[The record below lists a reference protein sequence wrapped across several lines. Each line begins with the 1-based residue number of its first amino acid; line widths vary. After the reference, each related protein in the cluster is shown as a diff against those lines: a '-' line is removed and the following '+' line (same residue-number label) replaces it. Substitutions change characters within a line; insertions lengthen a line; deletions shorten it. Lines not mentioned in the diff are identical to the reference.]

1 MKNFKNIGSVL
12 SRNEMRSVYAGRL
25 DGGGEVGDGECKDA
39 CQNNSDCNCN
49 ACPPGSGG
57 GTQTCGTIH
66 CAGTN
71 SMAKK
76 VCTCWQG

>member
-1 MKNFKNIGSVL
+1 MTKLNLISL
-12 SRNEMRSVYAGRL
+12 SRNEMRNIMAGGRSKGL
-25 DGGGEVGDGECKDA
+25 SEG
-39 CQNNSDCNCN
+39 SDCVDQCSTN
-49 ACPPGSGG
+49 ADCSSNPCGPSSGG

-71 SMAKK
+71 SLAKK